1 MLRLLFQSLEQSLGS
16 SLSQAAFVIYWIG
29 VMLLAYAVLVPVYRI
44 VMDYAAA
51 RRGLEQHWV
60 MTCRN
65 CGNVTLVRG
74 RLCAHCDWELD
85 IPWTLKR
92 WAALPTRHRG
102 KWARRLKWAGHLF
115 GSAGFLLLSIWV
127 ITAIG
132 ALSPQGE
139 LHRLFVGFAL
149 IAWAAVGW
157 FGGRMLRLEPRGL
170 LPRVGDGLVAL
181 AAMGAMAIALFL
193 ADAARPIS
201 EIQLARFTTVK
212 GVARI
217 GEDLIPLPQGEIGFD
232 YLQLD
237 HELLGYHHIVSVGFS
252 SGERVPLSR
261 NAIALEIVNHLRQHA
276 VGYTN
281 RGLTVRLR
289 KEHIVVSP
297 DQSYEVIQREGQVL
311 IRRVGEGSPSVGRR

>member
-16 SLSQAAFVIYWIG
+16 SLSQAALVIFWIG
-29 VMLLAYAVLVPVYRI
+29 VILLACAVLVPIYRI

-51 RRGLEQHWV
+51 RRGLEQQWV

-65 CGNVTLVRG
+65 CGNLTLVRG

-85 IPWTLKR
+85 IPWALKR
-92 WAALPTRHRG
+92 WAALPARHRG
-102 KWARRLKWAGHLF
+102 RWARRLKWAGHLL
-115 GSAGFLLLSIWV
+115 GSVGFLLLSIWV
-127 ITAIG
+127 VTAIG

-149 IAWAAVGW
+149 MAWAAVGW

-181 AAMGAMAIALFL
+181 AAIGAMAIALFL

-201 EIQLARFTTVK
+201 EIQLARFTISK

-217 GEDLIPLPQGEIGFD
+217 GEELIPLPQGEIGFE

-237 HELLGYHHIVSVGFS
+237 HELLGYHRIVSVGFS

>member
-92 WAALPTRHRG
+92 WAALPARHRG

-139 LHRLFVGFAL
+139 
-149 IAWAAVGW
+149 
-157 FGGRMLRLEPRGL
+157 
-170 LPRVGDGLVAL
+170 
-181 AAMGAMAIALFL
+181 
-193 ADAARPIS
+193 
-201 EIQLARFTTVK
+201 
-212 GVARI
+212 
-217 GEDLIPLPQGEIGFD
+217 IGFE

-252 SGERVPLSR
+252 SGERVPLPR

-289 KEHIVVSP
+289 TEHIVVSP
-297 DQSYEVIQREGQVL
+297 DQSYEVIQRE
-311 IRRVGEGSPSVGRR
+311 